1 MQFMLE
7 NLGNPAYQKTPDS
20 KMLENS
26 PSFDSYPDWLTQED
40 MNYFINEFEQSG
52 FRGPFNRYRAQDIDH
67 QELQEFKNLSY
78 PLPACFITGTLDPVN
93 FFARDESA
101 SQEDILEAFT
111 KNYDDLRKVEI
122 IDGIGHWTQQ
132 ESPELVTSH
141 MIDFL
146 TKI

>member
-1 MQFMLE
+1 
-7 NLGNPAYQKTPDS
+7 
-20 KMLENS
+20 
-26 PSFDSYPDWLTQED
+26 
-40 MNYFINEFEQSG
+40 MNVAGPVLDEF
-52 FRGPFNRYRAQDIDH
+52 
-67 QELQEFKNLSY
+67 
-78 PLPACFITGTLDPVN
+78 TGTLDPVN

-101 SQEDILEAFT
+101 SQGDILEAFT